1 MGIIQCALGMGLAN
15 VLYECDYPM
24 CPVNG
29 ASQCALGMGLDNVP
43 WELPWEWDLSNVP
56 WEWDYPMCS
65 VKELANVLCKW
76 DYPMYP
82 GNGTIKCVLER
93 N

>member
-1 MGIIQCALGMGLAN
+1 MGLAN

-43 WELPWEWDLSNVP
+43 WEL
-56 WEWDYPMCS
+56 DYPMC
-65 VKELANVLCKW
+65 
-76 DYPMYP
+76 P
-82 GNGTIKCVLER
+82 GNGTIQCVL
-93 N
+93 